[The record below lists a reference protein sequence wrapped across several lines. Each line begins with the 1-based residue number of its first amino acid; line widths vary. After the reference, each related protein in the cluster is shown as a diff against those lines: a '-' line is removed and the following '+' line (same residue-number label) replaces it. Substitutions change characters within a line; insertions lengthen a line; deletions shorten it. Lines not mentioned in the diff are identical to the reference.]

1 MGFPRVILVLS
12 MSAVLAFGQTR
23 QDRVQ
28 PDQKHEKAYSGGKNE
43 GIKVHGHWVLE
54 IKNPDGSLASRH
66 EFENALTTSSCLN
79 VCGNVG
85 LAQLLT
91 GQYFATEW
99 VVALAYTDAACQQN
113 PQSCSNCPSATLCN
127 YISIQQIGC
136 TGVPLCSSLTVGLNG
151 TSTALVLSGL
161 SAPVVAS
168 GTISLVRTV
177 FFNCPLSSNGPACF
191 QNQPGIFFT
200 AANTNLTIQPGQA
213 VSVTVT
219 ISFS

>member
-1 MGFPRVILVLS
+1 MRFSRLILVLS
-12 MSAVLAFGQTR
+12 MGAVLAFGQT
-23 QDRVQ
+23 
-28 PDQKHEKAYSGGKNE
+28 HEKADSGGKNE

-54 IKNPDGSLASRH
+54 IKNTDGSLASRH
-66 EFENALTTSSCLN
+66 EFENALVTTSCLDI
-79 VCGNVG
+79 CGNVG
-85 LAQLLT
+85 MAQLLT

-113 PQSCSNCPSATLCN
+113 PQSCSNCPSATLCGF
-127 YISIQQIGC
+127 ISIQQIGC
-136 TGVPLCSSLTVGLNG
+136 TGVPLCGLLTVGLNG
-151 TSTALVLSGL
+151 NSTALVLTGT
-161 SAPVVAS
+161 SAPVVAT

-177 FFNCPLSSNGPACF
+177 FYNCPLSSTPTACF
-191 QNQPGIFFT
+191 QNQPAIFFT

>member
-1 MGFPRVILVLS
+1 MRFNRLILALS
-12 MSAVLAFGQTR
+12 MSAVLAFGQAKK
-23 QDRVQ
+23 DGEQ
-28 PDQKHEKAYSGGKNE
+28 PNQNHKQADSGGKNE

-54 IKNPDGSLASRH
+54 TKNPDGSLASRR
-66 EFENALTTSSCLN
+66 EFENALVTSACLD

-85 LAQLLT
+85 MARLLT

-99 VVALAYTDAACQQN
+99 IVALAYTDSACQQN
-113 PQSCSNCPSATLCN
+113 PQSCSNCPSATLCGF
-127 YISIQQIGC
+127 ISLQQFSC
-136 TGVPLCSSLTVGLNG
+136 TGVPLCGPLTVGLNG
-151 TSTALVLSGL
+151 DSTALVLTGT
-161 SAPVVAS
+161 SAPVVAT

-177 FFNCPLSSNGPACF
+177 FFNCPLSSTPTACF
-191 QNQPGIFFT
+191 ENQPGIFFT